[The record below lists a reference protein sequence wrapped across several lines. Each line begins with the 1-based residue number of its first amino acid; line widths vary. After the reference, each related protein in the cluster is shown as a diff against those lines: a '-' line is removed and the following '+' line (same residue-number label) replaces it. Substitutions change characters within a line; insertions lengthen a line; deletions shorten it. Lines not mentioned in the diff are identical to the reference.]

1 MKENIQ
7 MSLKIISN
15 FTIILF
21 GLLCIQH
28 TNGLYEDQIKKF
40 DWRNQHIG
48 NLISAYLDLG
58 APNSRLLVTTSENVF
73 ASLCPK
79 TGDIQW
85 RQIFEKSPRGD
96 IKFSYNFNEQLTG
109 TAAARR
115 NSNHN
120 FDLLTVQ
127 GVAPAIV
134 RGWNAASGN
143 IEWEWS
149 LMPINP
155 DKADGAFWFFSN
167 AMLYHVIPLWG
178 SHLEITR
185 YFATSGQ
192 LADTSTT
199 KIIAPWIDR
208 EKCIQA
214 GFYYSCL
221 EGSQLISL
229 NLVSTD
235 ANIIKK
241 QLPSVPKSKPHSLK
255 GEDGIIVIE
264 GQLVSVDDSV
274 KVCPL
279 ANGGSYIK
287 AAYNQMGVL
296 LQATLEN
303 HMLTINAFNAKTC
316 DNIKELQ
323 NAVPYPVHYGQPTL
337 QTFDCVSGRNDG
349 KGCAF
354 VLSTSDEA
362 ILTVQQN
369 KIRWAREES
378 LANIV
383 AVEFIDLPLA
393 DEEGAIESEMKNKP
407 GDIAGAFIRRI
418 TGQSALAKSLFLHV
432 MGFVPKQTDTQKAGL
447 VRDSFGLHKMLVVLT
462 KAGKLFG
469 IDNISS
475 KKHWM
480 QYLPT
485 LGNFENEQNMRLIVQ
500 RTSKHFPLQPMCA
513 VVARNIETGNGVVF
527 SFNPITG
534 KPTSEGL
541 ISLNYQIKQMSMLRE
556 NENDF
561 VKGILLMDQ
570 HNVVHVV
577 PSNSKSMADGMYIFT
592 AEKSSAELNGYLV
605 KLVGNELKTLPIWNA
620 RLGGHSGEHQIIA
633 VASKNPIERVHSQGR
648 VLNDRSVMYKYMN
661 PNLVAVVTQALDSI
675 HKYIMN
681 VHLIDVVS
689 GQVVFSMTHRKV
701 RGPFNIVHSENWLA
715 YSYYNDKVRRTE
727 ITTIELYES
736 KTQTN
741 STVWSSL
748 NAPTLPLVERQSYII
763 PTSVETLKETIT
775 ERGIT
780 NKHVLLGTSSG
791 AIVEMPWVLLD
802 PRRPITMPNQAREEG
817 SIPYIPELPLPTEN
831 IVNYNQTIARI
842 RNIFTAPSGLEST
855 CLVVATGLDLF
866 VTRVSPSKT
875 FDLLKEDFDYFL
887 ITIVL
892 IALTTS
898 SLVVKHLSARKILKQ
913 AWK

>member
-1 MKENIQ
+1 
-7 MSLKIISN
+7 MSIKITKH
-15 FTIILF
+15 FPIILLGF
-21 GLLCIQH
+21 IFIQH
-28 TNGLYEDQIKKF
+28 SCALYEDQIQKF
-40 DWRNQHIG
+40 DWRNLNIG
-48 NLISAYLDLG
+48 SVVSAHLDLSS
-58 APNSRLLVTTSENVF
+58 ANSRLLVTTSENVF
-73 ASLCPK
+73 ASVCPK

-96 IKFSYNFNEQLTG
+96 IKFSYNFNEESSLG

-115 NSNHN
+115 NSNHG
-120 FDLLTVQ
+120 FDVLTVQ
-127 GVAPAIV
+127 GAAPAIV

-149 LMPINP
+149 LMPISS
-155 DKADGAFWFFSN
+155 DKADGAFWFYAN
-167 AMLYHVIPLWG
+167 TMLHHVIPVWG

-192 LADTSTT
+192 LADTTT
-199 KIIAPWIDR
+199 SKIISPWIGQD
-208 EKCIQA
+208 KCTLA
-214 GFYYSCL
+214 GTYYVCL

-229 NLVSTD
+229 NLASHE
-235 ANIIKK
+235 ANIMRK
-241 QLPSVPKSKPHSLK
+241 QLATVPKSTLQSLK
-255 GEDGIIVIE
+255 GDNGVIVVDGT
-264 GQLVSVDDSV
+264 LVSVDDSLS
-274 KVCPL
+274 VCKL
-279 ANGGSYIK
+279 DNGGSFLK
-287 AAYNQMGVL
+287 ATYNQIRVL
-296 LQATLEN
+296 LQATLDKN
-303 HMLTINAFNAKTC
+303 VLTINAFNSRTC
-316 DNIKELQ
+316 ENIKELE
-323 NAVPYPVHYGQPTL
+323 NVVALPNYYGEPTL
-337 QTFDCVSGRNDG
+337 QSFDCVSGRNDG

-354 VLSTSDEA
+354 IFSTSDEA
-362 ILTVQQN
+362 ILSIQQN

-393 DEEGAIESEMKNKP
+393 DEEGAIESEMKNKN

-418 TGQSALAKSLFLHV
+418 TGQSAMIKNLFLHV
-432 MGFVPKQTDTQKAGL
+432 MGLGATQTDTQKAGL

-462 KAGKLFG
+462 KSGKLFG

-480 QYLPT
+480 QYLPL
-485 LGNFENEQNMRLIVQ
+485 LGNFENEQNMRLVVQ

-513 VVARNIETGNGVVF
+513 VVAKNKETGNGVVF

-534 KPTSEGL
+534 KPTNDGL
-541 ISLNYQIKQMSMLRE
+541 TLLNYQIKQMSMLRE

-561 VKGILLMDQ
+561 IKGILLLDTN
-570 HNVVHVV
+570 HAVHVV
-577 PSNSKSMADGMYIFT
+577 PSNAKAMANGMYIFT
-592 AEKSSAELNGYLV
+592 AEKGTSELNGFLV
-605 KLVGNELKTLPIWNA
+605 KLNGDQLQTQSIWNA
-620 RLGGHSGEHQIIA
+620 RLSGHNAEHQIIA

-661 PNLVAVVTQALDSI
+661 PNLVAVVTQAIDSI
-675 HKYIMN
+675 HKYVMN

-701 RGPFNIVHSENWLA
+701 RGPLHIVHSENWLA
-715 YSYYNDKVRRTE
+715 YIYYNDKVRRTE

-741 STVWSSL
+741 STAWSSL
-748 NAPTLPLVERQSYII
+748 SAPTLPLVERQSYII
-763 PTSVETLKETIT
+763 PTPVETLKETIT

-780 NKHVLLGTSSG
+780 NKHVLIGTSSG
-791 AIVEMPWVLLD
+791 AIVEIPWILLD
-802 PRRPITMPNQAREEG
+802 PRRPVTMPNQAREEG
-817 SIPYIPELPLPTEN
+817 SIPYIPELPLSTEN
-831 IVNYNQTIARI
+831 IINYNQTIARI
-842 RNIFTAPSGLEST
+842 KNIFTAPSGLEST

-892 IALTTS
+892 IALTTG

>member
-1 MKENIQ
+1 MNTKNKPNIA
-7 MSLKIISN
+7 
-15 FTIILF
+15 TILL
-21 GLLCIQH
+21 GLIFIQQ
-28 TNGLYEDQIKKF
+28 TSGLYEDQIKKF

-48 NLISAYLDLG
+48 SIISGYLDLSSS
-58 APNSRLLVTTSENVF
+58 NSRLLVTTSENVF

-79 TGDIQW
+79 SGDIQW

-96 IKFSYNFNEQLTG
+96 IKYSYNFKSQQSVGTG

-115 NSNHN
+115 NSNHG
-120 FDLLTVQ
+120 FDVLTVQ

-134 RGWNAASGN
+134 RGWNAESGN

-149 LMPINP
+149 LMPIST
-155 DKADGAFWFFSN
+155 DKAEGAFWFYSN
-167 AMLYHVIPLWG
+167 NMLHHVIPVWG

-192 LADTSTT
+192 LADSSTS
-199 KIIAPWIDR
+199 KLIAPWIN
-208 EKCIQA
+208 ENKCTLA
-214 GFYYSCL
+214 GSYYVCL
-221 EGSQLISL
+221 EGSQLIVL
-229 NLVSTD
+229 NLVSSE
-235 ANIIKK
+235 ANIMKK
-241 QLPSVPKSKPHSLK
+241 QLPSEPKSAPLSLK
-255 GEDGIIVIE
+255 GEDGVIIVD
-264 GQLVSVDDSV
+264 GSLVSVDDSI

-279 ANGGSYIK
+279 TNGGSYLK
-287 AAYNQMGVL
+287 GAYNQIEVIL
-296 LQATLEN
+296 RAVVEKN
-303 HMLTINAFNAKTC
+303 VLTITAINSKTC
-316 DNIKELQ
+316 ENIKELE
-323 NAVPYPVHYGQPTL
+323 NNVVLPNYYGEPKL
-337 QTFDCVSGRNDG
+337 QSFDCVPGRNNG
-349 KGCAF
+349 KGCVF
-354 VLSTSDEA
+354 IFSTSDEA
-362 ILTVQQN
+362 ILAVQQN

-418 TGQSALAKSLFLHV
+418 TGQNVLAKNLLLHV
-432 MGFVPKQTDTQKAGL
+432 LGFGATQTDTQRAGL

-462 KAGKLFG
+462 RAGKIFG

-480 QYLPT
+480 QYLPA
-485 LGNFENEQNMRLIVQ
+485 LENFENEQNMRLIVQ

-513 VVARNIETGNGVVF
+513 VVARNKDSGNGIVF

-534 KPTSEGL
+534 KSNKDGL
-541 ISLNYQIKQMSMLRE
+541 TLLNYQIKQMSMLRE

-561 VKGILLMDQ
+561 IKGILLLDKE
-570 HNVVHVV
+570 NNVHVI
-577 PSNSKSMADGMYIFT
+577 PSNAKTMADGMYIFT
-592 AEKSSAELNGYLV
+592 AEKTSAELNGFLV
-605 KLVGNELKTLPIWNA
+605 KLKGDQLKTLPIWNA

-661 PNLVAVVTQALDSI
+661 PNLVAVVTQAVDNI
-675 HKYIMN
+675 HKYIIN

-727 ITTIELYES
+727 ITTVELYES

-763 PTSVETLKETIT
+763 PTLVETLKETIT

-802 PRRPITMPNQAREEG
+802 PRRPVTMPNQAREEG

-842 RNIFTAPSGLEST
+842 KNIFTAPSGLEST

-892 IALTTS
+892 IALTTG